1 MNNIFFI
8 KKDGAILEFEEI
20 EVVQNIKSNYF
31 SGEELVKNK
40 EYTHNHW
47 KKLRT
52 LDIYKVNSPNFDPN
66 DLHKDKELF
75 EKEEDKLI
83 DEASED
89 ITGNFKPRSL
99 SQILDFSFS
108 FFKKHFLKCF
118 LIVAIIQ
125 VSLFIIIRVLLY
137 SFIGS
142 ISISSSYMKELSSA
156 NYWNIG
162 IGYILFTAFSI
173 FGNSLSIATLSIYV
187 QRKLFGKEL
196 SIGEV
201 YGLAMKRIWKLIL
214 TALLVFFVIG
224 IGFMLFLVPGIIWSF
239 MFALV
244 SVVVVLENKG
254 GSKAMQRSAD
264 LMKMHEGKKGSQK
277 NYNKVFLIF
286 LVYYGISVAAS
297 MLITIPAKFLEL
309 SLGISKYVSQG
320 TQAGIMKAQ
329 LFQLPFDLL
338 QTLVTSAFFPI
349 VYIALIILYYDIRI
363 RHTGFDLYVQSKK
376 FK

>member
-1 MNNIFFI
+1 MMNNIFFI

-31 SGEELVKNK
+31 SGEVLVKNK

-125 VSLFIIIRVLLY
+125 VSLFIII
-137 SFIGS
+137 
-142 ISISSSYMKELSSA
+142 K
-156 NYWNIG
+156 
-162 IGYILFTAFSI
+162 
-173 FGNSLSIATLSIYV
+173 AT
-187 QRKLFGKEL
+187 
-196 SIGEV
+196 
-201 YGLAMKRIWKLIL
+201 
-214 TALLVFFVIG
+214 
-224 IGFMLFLVPGIIWSF
+224 
-239 MFALV
+239 V
-244 SVVVVLENKG
+244 S
-254 GSKAMQRSAD
+254 
-264 LMKMHEGKKGSQK
+264 
-277 NYNKVFLIF
+277 
-286 LVYYGISVAAS
+286 
-297 MLITIPAKFLEL
+297 
-309 SLGISKYVSQG
+309 
-320 TQAGIMKAQ
+320 
-329 LFQLPFDLL
+329 
-338 QTLVTSAFFPI
+338 
-349 VYIALIILYYDIRI
+349 
-363 RHTGFDLYVQSKK
+363 
-376 FK
+376 